1 MLCIQEED
9 GPVKAVT
16 DQRRLEAETITSLRG
31 KLEELESYAYQVL
44 SILYSTVQS
53 RSIHQSPRFIKGYL
67 QARLGIRSFAQIK

>member
-9 GPVKAVT
+9 GPEKAVT

-44 SILYSTVQS
+44 SIIYSYSTVHCTVY
-53 RSIHQSPRFIKGYL
+53 RSSLHQSPRFYND
-67 QARLGIRSFAQIK
+67 F